1 MVNTYLPSVV
11 GKETIT
17 VNKEEPVLLV
27 QAILPV
33 QLSFFCHCIVP
44 TQQGSLTEESS
55 QKSPQDR
62 WNLQSK
68 YSAVVGCIE
77 NSWIQPKAW
86 QEDQNWWGV
95 YHMTIELGIRACM
108 HCLRCCTKRCRRG
121 ISFSSTR
128 FSMLICPS
136 RCEYTNSSN
145 FFKPNLPSCYTKFL
159 SNIPEGCDQAH
170 LI

>member
-1 MVNTYLPSVV
+1 MVKTYLPSVV

-62 WNLQSK
+62 
-68 YSAVVGCIE
+68 
-77 NSWIQPKAW
+77 
-86 QEDQNWWGV
+86 
-95 YHMTIELGIRACM
+95 
-108 HCLRCCTKRCRRG
+108 
-121 ISFSSTR
+121 
-128 FSMLICPS
+128 
-136 RCEYTNSSN
+136 
-145 FFKPNLPSCYTKFL
+145 
-159 SNIPEGCDQAH
+159 
-170 LI
+170 